1 MQSTTRDAL
10 LAAASAAVLLAVLAA
25 TGSLPL
31 LTRPA
36 AVATGIGAALAVE
49 ALFVADTPATDLWE
63 RPAVQVGSA
72 LALVAGAALAV
83 WTAGAW
89 LVAAAC
95 WGLATYFVLLALL
108 VAGVWEPKPA

>member
-10 LAAASAAVLLAVLAA
+10 LAAASAAVLLVVLAA
-25 TGSLPL
+25 TGSLSV
-31 LTRPA
+31 LTRPGA
-36 AVATGIGAALAVE
+36 AATGVVTALAVE
-49 ALFVADTPATDLWE
+49 ALFVADTTVAYLWE

-72 LALVAGAALAV
+72 LALVVGGVLAV
-83 WTAGAW
+83 WTADPW

-108 VAGVWEPKPA
+108 VAGVWESASA